1 MTGSWTVVVYNWVR
15 TSQRI
20 PATPVDIYVIA
31 AYDKALML
39 VSYDKDNNLTSKQ
52 PKITRFVQEKKLSVA
67 AISDCI
73 TYEIRHDI

>member
-39 VSYDKDNNLTSKQ
+39 VSYDEIIINLTSKQ
-52 PKITRFVQEKKLSVA
+52 PKIT
-67 AISDCI
+67 
-73 TYEIRHDI
+73 

>member
-39 VSYDKDNNLTSKQ
+39 VSYDEDNNLTSKQ
-52 PKITRFVQEKKLSVA
+52 PRIT
-67 AISDCI
+67 
-73 TYEIRHDI
+73 